1 MRDASWKAVQ
11 HAGGAGTAL
20 ACGAG
25 ASPGPSR
32 DLSGAVVE
40 LAMFLTFDEMAALE
54 SLAKAKGM
62 TVARLLRS
70 VIRESLACGVVS
82 FTRLENPQGRGS

>member
-1 MRDASWKAVQ
+1 
-11 HAGGAGTAL
+11 
-20 ACGAG
+20 
-25 ASPGPSR
+25 
-32 DLSGAVVE
+32 
-40 LAMFLTFDEMAALE
+40 MFLTFDEMAALE